1 MSESSIDAIR
11 TALTSLISSL
21 ESENSNAIP
30 VALSDFARA
39 VDAAKLLLD
48 QGKIEVDV
56 KGLPAAMHM
65 YATRDLPEL
74 VCDEKNHPS
83 IIKELNQFRR
93 VMDTV
98 VSPREID

>member
-1 MSESSIDAIR
+1 MPESSIDTIR
-11 TALTSLISSL
+11 TTLASLISSL
-21 ESENSNAIP
+21 ESENNDAIP
-30 VALSDFARA
+30 VFLSDFTRA
-39 VDAAKLLLD
+39 VDTAKLLFD

-65 YATRDLPEL
+65 YATRDLPDL
-74 VCDEKNHPS
+74 ISDKKNHPS

-93 VMDTV
+93 VMDKV